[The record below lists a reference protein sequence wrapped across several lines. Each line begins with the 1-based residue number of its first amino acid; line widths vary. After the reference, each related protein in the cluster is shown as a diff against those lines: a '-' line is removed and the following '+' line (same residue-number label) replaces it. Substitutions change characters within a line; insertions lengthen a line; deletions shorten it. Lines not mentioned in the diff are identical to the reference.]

1 MVRPRLE
8 YSSIVWGPH
17 HNKNVHSLEQ
27 VRRRVAR
34 IVHRNYKE
42 RTPGC
47 VTKLVQ
53 CLGCESLQHRRCNN
67 RIITLFKI
75 QHGIID
81 ISPDF
86 VQPND
91 HRTRGSKRLRQLQAT
106 NDSYKNSFCP
116 RTISDWN
123 RHRPPDS
130 SVIQGCI
137 QLARCRTNSNA
148 TWT

>member
-8 YSSIVWGPH
+8 YSSIVWGRTTTKISTAWSKYVGEWQ
-17 HNKNVHSLEQ
+17 N
-27 VRRRVAR
+27 
-34 IVHRNYKE
+34 RNYKE

-53 CLGCESLQHRRCNN
+53 SLGCESLQHRRYNN

-75 QHGIID
+75 QHGSID
-81 ISPDF
+81 ISPDC

-91 HRTRGSKRLRQLQAT
+91 HRTRGSQRLRQLQAT
-106 NDSYKNSFCP
+106 NDAYKNSFCP
-116 RTISDWN
+116 RTISDWK

-130 SVIQGCI
+130 SGIQGCI